1 MSQCKIGHDS
11 GVSSRIRSLGRTGG
25 HDSVFSSL
33 PPLDVQPGRSGKT
46 TARHASPAH
55 VASVVYASM
64 YNALSPVQAT
74 YGILSSVR
82 LEEETRSLMA
92 KYNAN
97 PERIIQIIGA
107 AIVTWIIVDPLLH
120 VFG

>member
-1 MSQCKIGHDS
+1 
-11 GVSSRIRSLGRTGG
+11 
-25 HDSVFSSL
+25 
-33 PPLDVQPGRSGKT
+33 
-46 TARHASPAH
+46 
-55 VASVVYASM
+55 M